1 MTRNEYPRANH
12 ADIFFL
18 CQRFMPST
26 VGTTPIFTGCDT
38 CNSTSYTLKNSDVF
52 FSRALN
58 NRSPLFCLLHL
69 HWPTLNS
76 ETIAEFLIAQKSL
89 TRVFGLG
96 TTWLTALGYFRTFQF
111 FERNCFF
118 FFLSVIDDFQMIV
131 IKEYAVHERVDE
143 FPASLQLPDVY
154 LSEIA

>member
-96 TTWLTALGYFRTFQF
+96 TTWLGQLDSNQQSSTKNRRFLAVFGQKTGKRVQFLTF
-111 FERNCFF
+111 FEF
-118 FFLSVIDDFQMIV
+118 
-131 IKEYAVHERVDE
+131 YA
-143 FPASLQLPDVY
+143 QLMLNY
-154 LSEIA
+154 KINNITEIRGF

>member
-1 MTRNEYPRANH
+1 MNPIKRKKAEQVNMTYSAFLIR
-12 ADIFFL
+12 DIHVF
-18 CQRFMPST
+18 
-26 VGTTPIFTGCDT
+26 
-38 CNSTSYTLKNSDVF
+38 SDN
-52 FSRALN
+52 FSRLLPRTLCHN
-58 NRSPLFCLLHL
+58 PCTKRQKNRRFSRFLHKKRPSR
-69 HWPTLNS
+69 HP
-76 ETIAEFLIAQKSL
+76 FLQGVQLSL
-89 TRVFGLG
+89 
-96 TTWLTALGYFRTFQF
+96 TWLTALGYFRTFQF

>member
-96 TTWLTALGYFRTFQF
+96 TTWLGQLDSNQQPSTKNRRFSTVFGQKTGKRVQF
-111 FERNCFF
+111 LAICKFH
-118 FFLSVIDDFQMIV
+118 
-131 IKEYAVHERVDE
+131 A
-143 FPASLQLPDVY
+143 QLMLNYKINNKTEV
-154 LSEIA
+154 